1 MVSQIAIGRFVVRN
15 PVPRSSIPEV
25 ASSSGCVTTARKSK
39 NAPDLLSVIP
49 LLFNGKLKIEEYH
62 IISFGQLKG
71 KKMNA
76 KNSSDKFGSLRTGL
90 TFDDVLLVPKYS
102 DVKSRKETVT
112 TTRLIKNIDLS
123 IPIISAN
130 MDTVTESDMAIAMA
144 REGGIGIIHRFM
156 SLEEQVAQ
164 VSKVKRTES
173 ILIENPYTLN
183 ESATLSDVRKMM
195 DDRSV
200 GGILIVSK
208 DGKLKGIVT
217 TRDIRFH
224 EDEDAKVTEI
234 MTKRK
239 ELTVAPKKTTIEEA
253 REIME
258 RTKIEKLPLVD
269 REDRLSG
276 LITAK
281 DILKRKRFPNA
292 TKDSK
297 GRLRVGAAI
306 GVKGDFL
313 DRAKEL
319 EKVNVDVLVLDIAH
333 GHSLYAVDAIRNI
346 KKALDVPLIAG
357 NVATQEGTLDLIRA
371 GADAIKVGVGSGSIC
386 ITRIVTGSGVPQLT
400 ALDDCAK
407 VAKQNGVTLIADGG
421 IRNSGD
427 ITKALV
433 AGADS
438 VMIGSLLAGT
448 DESPGEIVYRG
459 NYRYKV
465 TRGMASAA
473 ARKDQLARKNS
484 GKLAVDVAE
493 TDLTDYVPEGVE
505 AIVPY
510 KGSAVNVVRQ
520 LVGGLRSGL
529 SYCGAGNLNELR
541 KNGEFIR
548 ITEVGLKESLPHD
561 VKEL

>member
-1 MVSQIAIGRFVVRN
+1 
-15 PVPRSSIPEV
+15 
-25 ASSSGCVTTARKSK
+25 
-39 NAPDLLSVIP
+39 
-49 LLFNGKLKIEEYH
+49 
-62 IISFGQLKG
+62 
-71 KKMNA
+71 MNT
-76 KNSSDKFGSLRTGL
+76 KNSVVLNNLRTGL

-102 DVKSRKETVT
+102 KVDSRKDTVT
-112 TTRLIKNIDLS
+112 STRLAENIELS

-130 MDTVTESDMAIAMA
+130 MDTVTESDMAVAMA
-144 REGGIGIIHRFM
+144 REGGIGIIQRFM
-156 SLEEQVAQ
+156 SLEEQAAQ

-183 ESATLSDVRKMM
+183 ESSTVSEVNRLM
-195 DDRSV
+195 DERNV
-200 GGILIVSK
+200 GGILIVST
-208 DGKLKGIVT
+208 DGKLRGIVT
-217 TRDIRFH
+217 TRDMRFQ
-224 EDEDAKVTEI
+224 DDDDTKVTEM

-239 ELTVAPKKTTIEEA
+239 DLIVAPKRTTIEEA
-253 REIME
+253 LKIME
-258 RTKIEKLPLVD
+258 KTKIEKLPLVD
-269 REDRLSG
+269 RQDRLSG

-281 DILKRKRFPNA
+281 DILKRKQYPNA

-313 DRAKEL
+313 ERARAL
-319 EKVNVDVLVLDIAH
+319 EKVEVDVLVLDIAH
-333 GHSLYAVDAIRNI
+333 GHSLHAIEAIRKI
-346 KKALDVPLIAG
+346 KKNLDIPLIAG
-357 NVATQEGTLDLIRA
+357 NVATQQGTLDLIKA
-371 GADAIKVGVGSGSIC
+371 GADSIKVGVGSGSIC

-400 ALDDCAK
+400 ALVDCA
-407 VAKQNGVTLIADGG
+407 QMTSEYGVTLIADGG

-433 AGADS
+433 AGADT
-438 VMIGSLLAGT
+438 VMVGSLLAGT

-465 TRGMASAA
+465 TRGMASMA
-473 ARKDQLARKNS
+473 ARKDQLARSSKINV
-484 GKLAVDVAE
+484 GNQEID
-493 TDLTDYVPEGVE
+493 DYVPEGVE

-529 SYCGAGNLNELR
+529 SYCGASNLQELR
-541 KNGEFIR
+541 KNGEFVR
-548 ITEVGLKESLPHD
+548 ITEVGLKESMPHD

>member
-1 MVSQIAIGRFVVRN
+1 
-15 PVPRSSIPEV
+15 
-25 ASSSGCVTTARKSK
+25 
-39 NAPDLLSVIP
+39 
-49 LLFNGKLKIEEYH
+49 
-62 IISFGQLKG
+62 
-71 KKMNA
+71 MNT
-76 KNSSDKFGSLRTGL
+76 KSSDVLNDLRTGL

-102 DVKSRKETVT
+102 KVESRKDTVT
-112 TTRLIKNIDLS
+112 LTRLAENIELS

-130 MDTVTESDMAIAMA
+130 MDTVTESDMAVAMA
-144 REGGIGIIHRFM
+144 REGGIGIIQRFM
-156 SLEEQVAQ
+156 SLEEQAAQ

-183 ESATLSDVRKMM
+183 ESSTVSEVNRLM
-195 DDRSV
+195 DERNV
-200 GGILIVSK
+200 GGILIVST
-208 DGKLKGIVT
+208 DGKLRGIVT
-217 TRDIRFH
+217 TRDIRFQDD
-224 EDEDAKVTEI
+224 DETKVTEV

-239 ELTVAPKKTTIEEA
+239 DLVVAPKRTTIEEA
-253 REIME
+253 LKIME
-258 RTKIEKLPLVD
+258 KTKIEKLPLVD

-281 DILKRKRFPNA
+281 DILKRKRYPNA

-313 DRAKEL
+313 ERARAL
-319 EKVNVDVLVLDIAH
+319 EKVEVDVLVLDIAH
-333 GHSLYAVDAIRNI
+333 GHSLHAIEAIRKI
-346 KKALDVPLIAG
+346 KKTLDIPLIAG
-357 NVATQEGTLDLIRA
+357 NVATQKGTLDLIKA
-371 GADAIKVGVGSGSIC
+371 GADSIKVGVGSGSIC

-400 ALDDCAK
+400 ALIDCAQMTRK
-407 VAKQNGVTLIADGG
+407 YDVTLIADGG

-433 AGADS
+433 AGADT
-438 VMIGSLLAGT
+438 VMVGSLLAGT

-465 TRGMASAA
+465 TRGMASMA
-473 ARKDQLARKNS
+473 ARKDQLARS
-484 GKLAVDVAE
+484 GKINVENQEID
-493 TDLTDYVPEGVE
+493 DYVPEGVE

-510 KGSAVNVVRQ
+510 KGSAINVVRQ

-529 SYCGAGNLNELR
+529 SYCGASNLQELR
-541 KNGEFIR
+541 KNGEFVR
-548 ITEVGLKESLPHD
+548 ITEVGLKESMPHD

>member
-1 MVSQIAIGRFVVRN
+1 VN
-15 PVPRSSIPEV
+15 
-25 ASSSGCVTTARKSK
+25 T
-39 NAPDLLSVIP
+39 
-49 LLFNGKLKIEEYH
+49 
-62 IISFGQLKG
+62 
-71 KKMNA
+71 
-76 KNSSDKFGSLRTGL
+76 KNSVVLNNLRTGL

-102 DVKSRKETVT
+102 KVDSRKDTVT
-112 TTRLIKNIDLS
+112 STRLAENIELS

-130 MDTVTESDMAIAMA
+130 MDTVTESDMAVAMA
-144 REGGIGIIHRFM
+144 REGGIGIIQRFM
-156 SLEEQVAQ
+156 SLEEQAAQ

-183 ESATLSDVRKMM
+183 ESSTVSEVNRLM
-195 DDRSV
+195 DERNV
-200 GGILIVSK
+200 GGILIVST
-208 DGKLKGIVT
+208 DGKLRGIVT
-217 TRDIRFH
+217 TRDMRFQ
-224 EDEDAKVTEI
+224 DDDDTKVTEM

-239 ELTVAPKKTTIEEA
+239 DLIVAPKRTTIEEA
-253 REIME
+253 LKIME
-258 RTKIEKLPLVD
+258 KTKIEKLPLVD
-269 REDRLSG
+269 RQDRLSG

-281 DILKRKRFPNA
+281 DILKRKQYPNA

-313 DRAKEL
+313 ERARAL
-319 EKVNVDVLVLDIAH
+319 EKVEVDVLVLDIAH
-333 GHSLYAVDAIRNI
+333 GHSLHAIEAIRKI
-346 KKALDVPLIAG
+346 KKNLDIPLIAG
-357 NVATQEGTLDLIRA
+357 NVATQQGTLDLIKA
-371 GADAIKVGVGSGSIC
+371 GADSIKVGVGSGSIC

-400 ALDDCAK
+400 ALVDCAQ
-407 VAKQNGVTLIADGG
+407 VTSEYGVTLIADGG

-433 AGADS
+433 AGADT
-438 VMIGSLLAGT
+438 VMVGSLLAGT

-465 TRGMASAA
+465 TRGMASMA
-473 ARKDQLARKNS
+473 ARKDQLARSSKINV
-484 GKLAVDVAE
+484 GNQEID
-493 TDLTDYVPEGVE
+493 DYVPEGVE

-529 SYCGAGNLNELR
+529 SYCGASNLQELR
-541 KNGEFIR
+541 KNGEFVR
-548 ITEVGLKESLPHD
+548 ITEVGLKESMPHD